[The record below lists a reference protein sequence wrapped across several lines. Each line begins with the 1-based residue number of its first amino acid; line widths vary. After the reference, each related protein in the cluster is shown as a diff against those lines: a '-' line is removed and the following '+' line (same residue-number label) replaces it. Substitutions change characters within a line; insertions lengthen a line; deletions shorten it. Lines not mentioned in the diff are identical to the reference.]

1 MDHLGVEVSTTEQV
15 QAAATR
21 LAGVGLATAMQEN
34 ATCCYA
40 VQDNVWATALGN
52 EAWEI
57 YTVLADDRP
66 ELEGRTGLA
75 VSAVAGD
82 DTCC

>member
-1 MDHLGVEVSTTEQV
+1 
-15 QAAATR
+15 
-21 LAGVGLATAMQEN
+21 MQEN

-66 ELEGRTGLA
+66 ELKGRTGLA